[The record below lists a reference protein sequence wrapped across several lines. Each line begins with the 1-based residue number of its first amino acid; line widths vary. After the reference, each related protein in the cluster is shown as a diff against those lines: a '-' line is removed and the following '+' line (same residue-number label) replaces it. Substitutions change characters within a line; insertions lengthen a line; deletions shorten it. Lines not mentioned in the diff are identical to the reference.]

1 MSVIIPNITK
11 IIKDFT
17 NPLTDYYYAVNA
29 SNSKRKDIVLNFHRN
44 TLTRIRVIAKEIGE
58 KGFYNTIENLAFNKD
73 YNFLNI
79 NVNILN
85 KRRIKLSDITVF
97 VSHRITHERYMFNMD
112 DVHRVSCMSETSTGK
127 RTINRNESFDKLT
140 ETKPKRTRR
149 RFNSEEERQAA
160 LKEYR
165 KKYFAE
171 NKDKIRAIRKRY
183 LDKLKAEGR
192 LKKRGN
198 TYKDVEKRRAYRKK
212 WLEENK
218 ERTKAYQKKYYEKNK
233 ETILAKSKARYK

>member
-1 MSVIIPNITK
+1 
-11 IIKDFT
+11 
-17 NPLTDYYYAVNA
+17 
-29 SNSKRKDIVLNFHRN
+29 
-44 TLTRIRVIAKEIGE
+44 
-58 KGFYNTIENLAFNKD
+58 
-73 YNFLNI
+73 
-79 NVNILN
+79 
-85 KRRIKLSDITVF
+85 
-97 VSHRITHERYMFNMD
+97 MFNMD